1 MEYVLEGGRLLLIVT
16 CRATDDLDSKCRGKL
31 IQHYFRHVTLSIR
44 RCVRADALL
53 FFCLRGWGGGGGGG
67 ALNA

>member
-1 MEYVLEGGRLLLIVT
+1 LLIVT

-53 FFCLRGWGGGGGGG
+53 FFCLRGWGGGGGR
-67 ALNA
+67 